1 MILGNYQIGKLKGR
15 TPTSAT
21 LSKHRDGKLYIHIQ
35 IKDQVPDPQKSDDVI
50 GVDLGRSDIAVTS
63 EGESWSGQR
72 ITQVRDR
79 FSRVR
84 ASVQRKG
91 TKGAKR
97 LLKRLSGREKRYQTA
112 RKGAKAQ
119 RDTITLRLRYSTVS
133 FQLHPNCGIAPSP
146 LIPSLSLRLCV
157 TDMGEPQHQ
166 QKYHFSRY

>member
-1 MILGNYQIGKLKGR
+1 MKGR

-146 LIPSLSLRLCV
+146 LIPNGHQRQN
-157 TDMGEPQHQ
+157 QHST
-166 QKYHFSRY
+166 QKQDRTQTV